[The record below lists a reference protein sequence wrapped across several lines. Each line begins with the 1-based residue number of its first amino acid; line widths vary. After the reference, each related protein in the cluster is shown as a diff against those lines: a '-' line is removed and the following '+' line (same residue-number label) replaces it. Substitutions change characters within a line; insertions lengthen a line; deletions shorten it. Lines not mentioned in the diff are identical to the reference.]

1 MICLESLFSGGSQ
14 ELRLRYSLRM
24 AYLLGV
30 NQEDRLQNIFRRV
43 YALYPKRS
51 KVVHGT
57 EDVDLNDVKVWDFR
71 KDLKEAIKLFIHIE
85 MSKKD
90 LIKLLDESVYDIE
103 RKEQLRQIV
112 SEATNKW

>member
-1 MICLESLFSGGSQ
+1 
-14 ELRLRYSLRM
+14 
-24 AYLLGV
+24 
-30 NQEDRLQNIFRRV
+30 
-43 YALYPKRS
+43 
-51 KVVHGT
+51 
-57 EDVDLNDVKVWDFR
+57 
-71 KDLKEAIKLFIHIE
+71 